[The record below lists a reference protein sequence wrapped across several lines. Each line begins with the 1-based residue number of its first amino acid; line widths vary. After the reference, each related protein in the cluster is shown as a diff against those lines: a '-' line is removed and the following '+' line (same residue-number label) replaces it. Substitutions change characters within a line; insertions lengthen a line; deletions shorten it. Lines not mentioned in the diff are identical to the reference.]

1 MITITM
7 GMPRR
12 EWHTFALWLD
22 DRYGEDGWKF
32 FGIEPTPTQ
41 VRKHKWTAKPKMI
54 QSYAV
59 IKNAID
65 MLHSVH
71 HHGNPE
77 AFITDLE
84 FTITSTRRPVSEVI
98 DGAINKHVQK
108 FQAIYDKLFPDW
120 LADKMKPKDYEAFL
134 GARRVLIDA
143 GIPVM
148 RDDGVV
154 R

>member
-1 MITITM
+1 MTKLQF
-7 GMPRR
+7 
-12 EWHTFALWLD
+12 EKFAIYHPVKELFLSTEG
-22 DRYGEDGWKF
+22 YE
-32 FGIEPTPTQ
+32 
-41 VRKHKWTAKPKMI
+41 HKWTAKPKMI